1 MTAPLQLD
9 ESSFDRFVCA
19 NPVAVIGF
27 VAGGDG
33 DAAAFVAAAGAVAAT
48 HPAAAFGTVAA
59 EQRGL
64 YEMFGLNGSAT
75 AIFRE
80 RVVLY
85 LEPGIP
91 DAGQLDRLL
100 ASIGALDIRKVHAEI
115 EQQRQ
120 AEISLAALR
129 VCPTARR
136 GKLS

>member
-1 MTAPLQLD
+1 MAPLQLD
-9 ESSFDRFVCA
+9 ESSFDRFVSA
-19 NPVAVIGF
+19 NPLAVIGF

-33 DAAAFVAAAGAVAAT
+33 DAAAFVAVADVVAEA
-48 HPAAAFGTVAA
+48 HPAAAFATVAA
-59 EQRGL
+59 DRHGL
-64 YEMFGLNGSAT
+64 YEMFGLSSTAT

-100 ASIGALDIRKVHAEI
+100 VRIDALDIGKVHAEI
-115 EQQRQ
+115 EQQRL
-120 AEISLAALR
+120 AETALATRR

>member
-1 MTAPLQLD
+1 MTPSQLD
-9 ESSFDRFVCA
+9 ESSFDRFVSA

-33 DAAAFVAAAGAVAAT
+33 DATAFGAVAGAVAEA
-48 HPAAAFGTVAA
+48 HPAAAFATVAA
-59 EQRGL
+59 DQRGL
-64 YEMFGLNGSAT
+64 YEMFGQNGTAT

-100 ASIGALDIRKVHAEI
+100 ASIGALDIGKVHAEI
-115 EQQRQ
+115 EQQRL
-120 AEISLAALR
+120 AEISLATLR

-136 GKLS
+136 GKLG

>member
-1 MTAPLQLD
+1 MTPSQLD
-9 ESSFDRFVCA
+9 EGRFDLFVSV

-33 DAAAFVAAAGAVAAT
+33 DAATFVAVAGAVAAS
-48 HPAAAFGTVAA
+48 HPAAAFATVAA
-59 EQRGL
+59 DQRGL
-64 YEMFGLNGSAT
+64 YEMFGQNGTAT
-75 AIFRE
+75 VIFRE

-100 ASIGALDIRKVHAEI
+100 TSIGALDIDKVHAEI
-115 EQQRQ
+115 EQQRL
-120 AEISLAALR
+120 AEISLATVR

-136 GKLS
+136 GKPG

>member
-1 MTAPLQLD
+1 MTPSQLD
-9 ESSFDRFVCA
+9 ESSFDRFVSA
-19 NPVAVIGF
+19 NSLAVIGF

-33 DAAAFVAAAGAVAAT
+33 DAATFAAVAGAVAAT
-48 HPAAAFGTVAA
+48 HPGAAFATVAA
-59 EQRGL
+59 SQRGL
-64 YEMFGLNGSAT
+64 YEMFGQHGTAT

-100 ASIGALDIRKVHAEI
+100 VSIDALDIGKVHAEI
-115 EQQRQ
+115 EEQRL
-120 AEISLAALR
+120 AEIALATRR

-136 GKLS
+136 GKLR

>member
-1 MTAPLQLD
+1 MTPSQLD
-9 ESSFDRFVCA
+9 ESSFDRFVSA

-33 DAAAFVAAAGAVAAT
+33 DAEAFVAVAGAVAAT
-48 HPAAAFGTVAA
+48 HPVAAFATVAA
-59 EQRGL
+59 DKRGL
-64 YEMFGLNGSAT
+64 YEMFGQSGTAT
-75 AIFRE
+75 VIFRE

-100 ASIGALDIRKVHAEI
+100 ASIGALDIDKVHAEI
-115 EQQRQ
+115 EQQRL
-120 AEISLAALR
+120 AEISLATVR